1 MQMKGNHAELNRRID
16 ALAADRTTGASG
28 IVAKAL
34 DILTAAKASDIDL
47 PEVTEALCLAQ
58 PTMASVWNAATAAL
72 SHDPT
77 RLTQFAERVR
87 RAPDAIARFAASHF
101 TEDVSQGPLHVV
113 SISCSG
119 SVVVA
124 LKAIRATRTVRVSC
138 SESRPALEGRRLA
151 AELAAVGIPVTYFS
165 DAAVAHAL
173 GPANLAAAQARGGAN
188 VVLVG
193 ADAIAPAWFLNK
205 TGTRMLAAAA
215 TQQGV
220 PVYVVASRDKFVGR
234 ELAARLVIRSGEP
247 AEVWDSPPDGV
258 DVRNPYFELI
268 PFDLVTAVISD
279 VGILGTGMI
288 EDVCE
293 H

>member
-1 MQMKGNHAELNRRID
+1 MHMDESPAELNQRIE

-34 DILTAAKASDIDL
+34 DILTAAKASNIDL
-47 PEVTEALCLAQ
+47 RGVTNALCLAQ
-58 PTMASVWNAATAAL
+58 PTMASVWNAAAAAL
-72 SHDPT
+72 SDDNS
-77 RLTQFAERVR
+77 RLALFAERVR
-87 RAPDAIARFAASHF
+87 RAPHAIARFATAHF
-101 TEDVSQGPLHVV
+101 SDELSRQPLHVV
-113 SISCSG
+113 SLSCSA

-124 LKAIRATRTVRVSC
+124 LKAIHAARTVNVSC

-151 AELAAVGIPVTYFS
+151 AELVAAGIPVTYFS
-165 DAAVAHAL
+165 DAAVAQAL
-173 GPANLAAAQARGGAN
+173 DTAD

-193 ADAIAPAWFLNK
+193 ADAIAATWFLNK

-234 ELAARLVIRSGEP
+234 EMAERLVIRSGEP
-247 AEVWDSPPDGV
+247 AEVWDSPPQGV

-268 PFDLVTAVISD
+268 PLDLVTAVISD

-288 EDVCE
+288 PDVCE

>member
-1 MQMKGNHAELNRRID
+1 MQMKPSAAELNRRID

-34 DILTAAKASDIDL
+34 DILTAAKASDID
-47 PEVTEALCLAQ
+47 PREVTKALCLAQ
-58 PTMASVWNAATAAL
+58 PTMASVWNAAAAAL
-72 SHDPT
+72 SDDPT
-77 RLTQFAERVR
+77 RLTQFAEQVR
-87 RAPDAIARFAASHF
+87 RAPHAIARYAAAQFAEETS
-101 TEDVSQGPLHVV
+101 DRPLHLV

-124 LKAIRATRTVRVSC
+124 LKAIRAARTVRVSC
-138 SESRPALEGRRLA
+138 AESRPALEGRRLA
-151 AELAAVGIPVTYFS
+151 AELVAAGIPVTYFS
-165 DAAVAHAL
+165 DAAIADALGSADPAVAHTPGNAD
-173 GPANLAAAQARGGAN
+173 A
-188 VVLVG
+188 VLVG
-193 ADAIAPAWFLNK
+193 ADAIAATWFLNK

-220 PVYVVASRDKFVGR
+220 PVYVIASRDKFVGR

-258 DVRNPYFELI
+258 DVRNPYFESI
-268 PFDLVTAVISD
+268 PLDLVTGVISD
-279 VGILGTGMI
+279 LGILGTGMI
-288 EDVCE
+288 PDVCE

>member
-1 MQMKGNHAELNRRID
+1 MQEIPGELNRRIA

-28 IVAKAL
+28 ILSKTL
-34 DILTAAKASDIDL
+34 EILTAARAADIDL
-47 PEVTEALCLAQ
+47 LPVAEALCLAQ
-58 PTMASVWNAATAAL
+58 PTMASVWNASAAAL
-72 SHDPT
+72 SDNPD

-87 RAPDAIARFAASHF
+87 RAPAAIARYAATLFSDDAS
-101 TEDVSQGPLHVV
+101 ERPLHVV
-113 SISCSG
+113 TVSCSG

-124 LKAIRATRTVRVSC
+124 IKAIRAARAVRVSC

-151 AELAAVGIPVTYFS
+151 AELAATGIPVTYFS
-165 DAAVAHAL
+165 DAAIASALSTADAAVPHATG
-173 GPANLAAAQARGGAN
+173 GPD

-193 ADAIAPAWFLNK
+193 ADAIAATWFLNK
-205 TGTRMLAAAA
+205 AGTRMLAAAA

-234 ELAARLVIRSGEP
+234 DLAARLVIRSGEP
-247 AEVWDSPPDGV
+247 AEVWGSPPEGV

-268 PFDLVTAVISD
+268 PLDLVSAVISD
-279 VGILGTGMI
+279 AGILGTGMVP
-288 EDVCE
+288 DVCE

>member
-1 MQMKGNHAELNRRID
+1 MNERPAELNQEIE

-47 PEVTEALCLAQ
+47 RDVSNALRLAQ
-58 PTMASVWNAATAAL
+58 PTMASVWNAAAAAL
-72 SHDPT
+72 SDDGN
-77 RLTQFAERVR
+77 RLALFAERVR
-87 RAPDAIARFAASHF
+87 RAPDAIARFATAHF
-101 TEDVSQGPLHVV
+101 SGELSSRPLHVV
-113 SISCSG
+113 SLSCSG

-124 LKAIRATRTVRVSC
+124 LKAIHAARTVAVSC
-138 SESRPALEGRRLA
+138 SESRPALEGRRFA
-151 AELAAVGIPVTYFS
+151 AALVAADIPVTYFS
-165 DAAVAHAL
+165 DAAVAQAL
-173 GPANLAAAQARGGAN
+173 DTAD

-193 ADAIAPAWFLNK
+193 ADAIAATWFLNK

-220 PVYVVASRDKFVGR
+220 PVYVAASRDKFVGR
-234 ELAARLVIRSGEP
+234 EMAERLVIRSGEP
-247 AEVWDSPPDGV
+247 AEVWDSPPQGV

-268 PFDLVTAVISD
+268 PLDLVTAVISD

-288 EDVCE
+288 PDVCE

>member
-1 MQMKGNHAELNRRID
+1 MQMNEIQAELNRRIE

-28 IVAKAL
+28 IVVKAL
-34 DILTAAKASDIDL
+34 DILAAVKASDIDTQ
-47 PEVTEALCLAQ
+47 EVAEALCLAQ

-72 SHDPT
+72 SDDPT

-87 RAPDAIARFAASHF
+87 RAPNAIARYAAAHF
-101 TEDVSQGPLHVV
+101 TADDSERPLHVV
-113 SISCSG
+113 SLSCSG

-124 LKAIRATRTVRVSC
+124 LKAIRAVRAVRVSC

-151 AELAAVGIPVTYFS
+151 AELVAAGIPVAYFS
-165 DAAVAHAL
+165 DAAIAHAL
-173 GPANLAAAQARGGAN
+173 GPADFADFAN

-193 ADAIAPAWFLNK
+193 ADAIASTWFLNK

-220 PVYVVASRDKFVGR
+220 PVYVVASRDKFAGHD
-234 ELAARLVIRSGEP
+234 LAARLVIRSGEP
-247 AEVWDSPPDGV
+247 VEVWDAPPEGV
-258 DVRNPYFELI
+258 EVRNPYFELI
-268 PFDLVTAVISD
+268 PLDLVTAVISD

-288 EDVCE
+288 PDVCE

>member
-1 MQMKGNHAELNRRID
+1 
-16 ALAADRTTGASG
+16 
-28 IVAKAL
+28 
-34 DILTAAKASDIDL
+34 
-47 PEVTEALCLAQ
+47 
-58 PTMASVWNAATAAL
+58 
-72 SHDPT
+72 
-77 RLTQFAERVR
+77 
-87 RAPDAIARFAASHF
+87 
-101 TEDVSQGPLHVV
+101 
-113 SISCSG
+113 
-119 SVVVA
+119 
-124 LKAIRATRTVRVSC
+124 
-138 SESRPALEGRRLA
+138 
-151 AELAAVGIPVTYFS
+151 
-165 DAAVAHAL
+165 VAHAL

>member
-1 MQMKGNHAELNRRID
+1 MQMKHSAAELNRRID

-28 IVAKAL
+28 IMAKAL
-34 DILTAAKASDIDL
+34 DILTAAKASDID
-47 PEVTEALCLAQ
+47 PREVTEALCLAQ
-58 PTMASVWNAATAAL
+58 PTMASVWNAAAAAL
-72 SHDPT
+72 SDDPT

-87 RAPDAIARFAASHF
+87 RAPDAIARYAAAHFAEDAS
-101 TEDVSQGPLHVV
+101 DRPLHLV

-124 LKAIRATRTVRVSC
+124 LKAIRAARPVRVSC
-138 SESRPALEGRRLA
+138 TESRPALEGRRLA
-151 AELAAVGIPVTYFS
+151 AELVAAGIPVTYFS
-165 DAAVAHAL
+165 DAAIAHAL
-173 GPANLAAAQARGGAN
+173 GNADPAVAPTLGSADA
-188 VVLVG
+188 VLVG
-193 ADAIAPAWFLNK
+193 ADAIAATWFLNK

-220 PVYVVASRDKFVGR
+220 PVYVVASRDKFVGQ

-247 AEVWDSPPDGV
+247 AEVWDSAPGGV

-268 PFDLVTAVISD
+268 PLDLVTAVITD

-288 EDVCE
+288 PDVCE